1 VLPQYLLLLFLGGS
15 ILISIILARG
25 ATLLKSPLIVGYIVA
40 GALLGPDVLG
50 FITEKQIASLD
61 TINLIVLSLIGFGI
75 GGELRFKELKK
86 LGKSII
92 LIVLLEAFG
101 AFLLVGI
108 TSALILKSI
117 PMGLIFGSLAS
128 ATAPAGTV
136 EVIRQYKAKGE
147 FTTTL
152 YAVMGLD
159 DIIALLLFTISLPLA
174 VILMVGTKSGGSTSI
189 LHALQHSGI
198 EVLLSISIGLIIGFV
213 IIPIAKLIHDR
224 VNLLLFALGI
234 VLINCG
240 VSEYLKLSPILLNM
254 TLGIVLVNRNSL
266 VSRKIFTAL
275 GDWSPPMYVWFF
287 VLIGTRLNISLIM
300 QYSLLIGIYIIARSF
315 GKWSGTFLGGTI
327 SKAPKKIKN
336 FLGLALMSQ
345 AGVAVGLA
353 LAASKILEQNGLHIQ
368 SVQLISSITATT
380 FIVMLIGPIMA
391 KIALFKS
398 GETNISK

>member
-240 VSEYLKLSPILLNM
+240 ISEYLKLSPILLNM

>member
-1 VLPQYLLLLFLGGS
+1 MLPQYLLLLFLGGS

-240 VSEYLKLSPILLNM
+240 ISEYLKLSPILLNM

>member
-1 VLPQYLLLLFLGGS
+1 MFPQYLLFLFLGGS
-15 ILISIILARG
+15 ILLSVILARG

-40 GALLGPDVLG
+40 GAILGPDVLG
-50 FITEKQIASLD
+50 IISEKQVTSLD
-61 TINLIVLSLIGFGI
+61 SINLVVLSLIGLAI

-92 LIVLLEAFG
+92 LIVLFEAFG
-101 AFLLVGI
+101 AFILVGI
-108 TSALILKSI
+108 TSAIILKSI

-136 EVIRQYKAKGE
+136 EVIKQYRAKGE

-174 VILMVGTKSGGSTSI
+174 IILMVGTKSGSDVSI
-189 LHALQHSGI
+189 FHALLHSGI
-198 EVLLSISIGLIIGFV
+198 EVALSVGIGLLIGFL
-213 IIPIAKLIHDR
+213 IIPLAKLIHDR
-224 VNLLLFALGI
+224 VTLLLFILGI
-234 VLINCG
+234 VLITCG
-240 VSEYLKLSPILLNM
+240 ISEYLKISPILLNM
-254 TLGIVLVNRNSL
+254 TVGIVLVNRNSII
-266 VSRKIFTAL
+266 SRKIFQTL

-287 VLIGTRLNISLIM
+287 VLIGTRLNISLITK
-300 QYSLLIGIYIIARSF
+300 YSLLVGIYVLTRSF

-353 LAASKILEQNGLHIQ
+353 LAASKVLEQNGLHNQ
-368 SVQLISSITATT
+368 AVQLISSITATT
-380 FIVMLIGPIMA
+380 FIVMLIGPVIA
-391 KIALFKS
+391 KFALFKS
-398 GETNISK
+398 GETNVSQ